1 MADTTLPPLVDDL
14 RCAPQAVELGLDPRG
29 TATRCQT
36 VILIEYHGLWPARIE
51 EIDLIAGLPDLP
63 PGHRIL
69 TTRGADAEAMPSL
82 TVWRAGEDL
91 RFSGVDYEAEPDRLT
106 AALTDAMAALAD
118 GGEPNEADGVMAIGA
133 APPDVLICGHGRRD
147 TCCGNFGVRLLAQAE
162 QRAAEAWPGVRVRR
176 CSHTGGHRF
185 APTGI
190 SLPEGRM
197 WAFLDLD
204 LLDAAVTG
212 RPDPALAD
220 ASRGLMALDPLAQRA
235 EAALW
240 SEYGPAWRS
249 VDTRVEDVSLPDVD
263 EGSSGRRYRFT
274 WNGDGVRNGAANG
287 AGLEAGRATVT
298 VRRAGAVPVPSC
310 GSPLDEASK
319 TSPTY
324 EIVSIDAD

>member
-29 TATRCQT
+29 TATRCDT
-36 VILIEYHGLWPARIE
+36 VVLIEYQGLWPARIE
-51 EIDLIAGLPDLP
+51 EIELIAGLPELP
-63 PGHRIL
+63 AGHRIL

-82 TVWRAGEDL
+82 TVWRAGQDL
-91 RFSGVDYEAEPDRLT
+91 RFSGVDYQAEPDHLT
-106 AALTDAMAALAD
+106 EAVGALAD
-118 GGEPNEADGVMAIGA
+118 GGEPNEADGVMTIGA
-133 APPDVLICGHGRRD
+133 APPEVLICGHGRRD

-185 APTGI
+185 APTGLT
-190 SLPEGRM
+190 LPEGRM

-212 RPDPALAD
+212 RPEPALAE

-235 EAALW
+235 EAELL
-240 SEYGPAWRS
+240 SEFGPNWRS
-249 VDTRVEDVSLPDVD
+249 VDARIEDVTETGLA
-263 EGSSGRRYRFT
+263 EAGRRYRFT
-274 WNGDGVRNGAANG
+274 WHGDGALAAG
-287 AGLEAGRATVT
+287 QATVT
-298 VRRAGAVPVPSC
+298 VRRSGAVPVPSC
-310 GSPLDEASK
+310 GSPLDQASK

-324 EIVSIDAD
+324 EVLGLEVG